1 MLLVVRGLAMH
12 RRKGPN
18 RGARVAGYAVIALW
32 FAVGS
37 TARAAQVQPDASP
50 PPTPVSGLDV
60 PAMIQ
65 AADWIHKPGPFQ
77 IFAFLPRKFAK
88 SGITGKVVLKCKV
101 LPTASVSDCSVVSDT
116 NPDGVLG
123 DAALKASALFKIR
136 PRMVNGTLSDYAWVL
151 IPISINLGKLK
162 I

>member
-1 MLLVVRGLAMH
+1 MLHCERPIRAGRLI
-12 RRKGPN
+12 
-18 RGARVAGYAVIALW
+18 GYAAIALC
-32 FAVGS
+32 FTAAAA
-37 TARAAQVQPDASP
+37 ARAAQVQPDASP
-50 PPTPVSGLDV
+50 PPTAVSGLEV
-60 PAMIQ
+60 PAMIE

-77 IFAFLPRKFAK
+77 IFAFLPRKFSK

-123 DAALKASALFKIR
+123 DAVLKASALFKIR

-151 IPISINLGKLK
+151 IPVSINLGKLRM
-162 I
+162 